1 MRTIINGRK
10 YDTETATEIACDKAY
25 PISDGRHYD
34 ETLYRK
40 RNGEFFLY
48 GHGGPL
54 SRYSRSVSGSDM
66 WCGGSKVIPL
76 SDEEAR
82 SWVESICSYNTYC
95 ELFGEPEE

>member
-1 MRTIINGRK
+1 MKMILNGRK
-10 YDTETATEIACDKAY
+10 YDTETATEIACDKDY
-25 PISDGRHYD
+25 PISDFHHYD

-54 SRYSRSVSGSDM
+54 SKYSRAVSGGGQ
-66 WCGGSKVIPL
+66 CGSSRIIPL

-82 SWVESICSYNTYC
+82 TWVENVCCYETYC